1 MARIHPDFDL
11 DSEVA
16 HVCGVGMEYRITTQ
30 LHDDGPPT
38 YRVFGASGDAIM
50 PAIDPPSDQLQDLLT
65 WIGGIVQTQILVE
78 CYDEVDWA

>member
-1 MARIHPDFDL
+1 MARIHPDFHPL
-11 DSEVA
+11 DEVA
-16 HVCGVGMEYRITTQ
+16 CVCGVGIEYRITAQ

-65 WIGGIVQTQILVE
+65 WIGGKVQAQIL
-78 CYDEVDWA
+78 DEAMFC